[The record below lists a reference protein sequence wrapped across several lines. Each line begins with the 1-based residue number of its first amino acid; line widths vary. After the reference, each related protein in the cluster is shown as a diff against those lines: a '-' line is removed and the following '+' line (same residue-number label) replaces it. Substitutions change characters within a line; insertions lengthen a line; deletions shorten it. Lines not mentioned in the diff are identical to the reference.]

1 MCVCYT
7 VVGGQLLIFDFI
19 HSQSY
24 VWPPARPSSDALF
37 VSLKSGRPLFNRGSG
52 RLKDWIKCFYESVH
66 AVLMFPTLI
75 PNTCSHYRSMPIIHF
90 LHLLSQLTHARIA
103 APEISSMTAIIAFP
117 PIAVCL
123 QRCCQ
128 CDVLLIKFD
137 CWNVQVLNQ
146 AKAFQPLIVE
156 TLAV

>member
-7 VVGGQLLIFDFI
+7 VIGGQLLIFDFI

-103 APEISSMTAIIAFP
+103 APEISSMTAIICFISASP
-117 PIAVCL
+117 WLNP
-123 QRCCQ
+123 Q
-128 CDVLLIKFD
+128 CPKAQTRLLTMSEKHMFYSIRMP
-137 CWNVQVLNQ
+137 NISQ
-146 AKAFQPLIVE
+146 A
-156 TLAV
+156 